1 MAATRLRIFISSV
14 QSEFKTVRHD
24 LKAFL
29 LGDAFLR
36 RFVAE
41 VFLFEDLP
49 ASDQRAD
56 QVYLAEVER
65 CDLFL
70 SILGYDYG
78 SEDVQGIS
86 PTEHEFLHAT
96 RHRKTRLIYAWGADE
111 ARRAP
116 KMKSLIRRASAELVR
131 RRVEDPTALN
141 SEVYASLVDYLDR
154 KGALRVPPFDTTA
167 GDGATLADLSPKRLK
182 WFLDTARRERGFP
195 LKLNTAP
202 EALLKHLNLLDGRRP
217 TNAALLLFGSAPQRF
232 HRTAE
237 IKCVSCHGIE
247 YRRPFASQQIY
258 GGDLFE
264 QADQA
269 RDFVLAKLNRAVG
282 TRATSITA
290 PATYDLPP
298 DAVGEAI
305 VNAIAHRDYYSHAS
319 VEIRLFA
326 DRLEVWNPGALPGN
340 LTLHDLSTDHPSI
353 PANPLIA
360 ESLYL
365 TRYIEKA
372 GSGTQR
378 MIELCR
384 DAGLPAPD
392 FELRG
397 GSFVITLWRDW
408 LTDEVLAGLNLNERQ
423 LHAVTHVKLHGRIT
437 SGEYQ
442 QITGV
447 IPRTAARDF
456 HDLSG
461 KGLLTKVGRTGRSAH
476 YVLGRKQ
483 DVNRTNKTHRQTGHK
498 QDKQDI
504 PSAKAEGGNAS
515 ETGAVRQPGDN
526 S

>member
-1 MAATRLRIFISSV
+1 MPATRLRIFVSSV
-14 QSEFKTVRHD
+14 QKEFETLRHD

-41 VFLFEDLP
+41 VFLFEELP

-56 QVYLAEVER
+56 QLYLAEVER
-65 CDLFL
+65 CD
-70 SILGYDYG
+70 IYLGVLGCEYG
-78 SEDVQGIS
+78 SEDAQGIS
-86 PTEHEFLHAT
+86 PTEHEYLHAT
-96 RHRKTRLIYAWGADE
+96 KHRKTRLIYVWGADE
-111 ARRAP
+111 ARRTP
-116 KMKSLIRRASAELVR
+116 KMKSFIRRASAELVR
-131 RRVEDPTALN
+131 RRVEDTNALN

-167 GDGATLADLSPKRLK
+167 GDGATLADLSRKRMG

-195 LKLNTAP
+195 LKPNTAP
-202 EALLKHLNLLDGRRP
+202 EALLKHLNLLDGRKP
-217 TNAALLLFGSAPQRF
+217 TNAAVLLFGSAPQGF

-237 IKCVSCHGIE
+237 TKCVSCHGTA
-247 YRRPFASQQIY
+247 YRRPFASQQIH

-269 RDFVLAKLNRAVG
+269 RDFVLAKINRPVG

-290 PATYDLPP
+290 PATYELPP

-319 VEIRLFA
+319 VEVRLFA
-326 DRLEVWNPGALPGN
+326 DRLEVWNPGALPGT
-340 LTLHDLSTDHPSI
+340 LTLDDLQHDHPSV
-353 PANPLIA
+353 PNNPLIA

-384 DAGLPAPD
+384 DAGLPAPG

-397 GSFVITLWRDW
+397 GSFVLTLWRDW
-408 LTDEVLAGLNLNERQ
+408 LTDEALAGFGLSERQ
-423 LHAVTHVKLHGRIT
+423 LKAVTHIKLHGRIT

-442 QITGV
+442 QLTGV

-456 HDLSG
+456 RDLSG

-483 DVNRTNKTHRQTGHK
+483 DVNRTNETRRQTGHK
-498 QDKQDI
+498 PDKQDM
-504 PSAKAEGGNAS
+504 PPAKDEGGDAS
-515 ETGAVRQPGDN
+515 ETSADHQPGKG